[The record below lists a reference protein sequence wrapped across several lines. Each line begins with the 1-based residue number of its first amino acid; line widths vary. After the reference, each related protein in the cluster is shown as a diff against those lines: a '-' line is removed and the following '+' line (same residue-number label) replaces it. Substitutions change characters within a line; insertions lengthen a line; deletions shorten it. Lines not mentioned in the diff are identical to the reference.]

1 MINYGRGLWHII
13 SQTREGRNILFPSFT
28 FSFSLGG
35 QVTSAQLEM
44 GEGGVPRTPP
54 PSPCRDSLT
63 CPRPALPGLRVS
75 FFSFFLLGLNF
86 PAVAK
91 AAQASTCPL
100 SAASPSQP
108 RRGTGCSQCPPRRGL
123 DGPPGGGVMCV
134 CVLPWPTH
142 RALWQSEGAF
152 AGCQAWGTKKENP
165 GRVPQRRQQQRPGG
179 GRPHLLAECRGNG
192 GRRGPSSPRQSK
204 QDRWARAWR
213 D

>member
-1 MINYGRGLWHII
+1 MINYGRGLWYII

-63 CPRPALPGLRVS
+63 CPRQALPGPRVS

-108 RRGTGCSQCPPRRGL
+108 RRGTGCSQCTPRRGL

-134 CVLPWPTH
+134 CVCYRGQHTALSGNQ
-142 RALWQSEGAF
+142 RALSLGVRPGGQR
-152 AGCQAWGTKKENP
+152 KKI
-165 GRVPQRRQQQRPGG
+165 RAVFLQRQQQRPAAGG
-179 GRPHLLAECRGNG
+179 LIC
-192 GRRGPSSPRQSK
+192 
-204 QDRWARAWR
+204 
-213 D
+213 